1 MTFRWQDDDDEEV
14 IETDTR
20 KVIKHWGGQAAAL
33 TEQQVQQDG
42 TQGGTF
48 LLEPYWGHH
57 LYHASRRIRP
67 WTPVE
72 ERRWMQMVGRVLPT
86 NSYLHR
92 IGKHPNG
99 DCPWCARGTK
109 ETMTHFMSQCKQF
122 RTNRTAAHHA
132 IVRATVAALK
142 EQRPAGWEFHYEKT
156 FHDMP
161 FHFEW
166 ATEYEGVQQAARR
179 PDCLAYHPVHKQVI
193 FLEFTDSYLF
203 RLSFPIHFS
212 LLLIYMNHILVMAYV
227 IVLLSG

>member
-1 MTFRWQDDDDEEV
+1 
-14 IETDTR
+14 
-20 KVIKHWGGQAAAL
+20 
-33 TEQQVQQDG
+33 
-42 TQGGTF
+42 
-48 LLEPYWGHH
+48 
-57 LYHASRRIRP
+57 
-67 WTPVE
+67 
-72 ERRWMQMVGRVLPT
+72 MQMVGRVLPT

-132 IVRATVAALK
+132 IVRAVVAALK

-193 FLEFTDSYLF
+193 FLEFTRAMDHHHTMPSARDTKSRQYAAAVTALRRGMPGVHVRTAPMVF
-203 RLSFPIHFS
+203 GVRGSVLYPDALSELRPFALTP
-212 LLLIYMNHILVMAYV
+212 AGEKK
-227 IVLLSG
+227 VLAAGVRAAVTAASDMITARYAALPHVRGRGRGPARRT